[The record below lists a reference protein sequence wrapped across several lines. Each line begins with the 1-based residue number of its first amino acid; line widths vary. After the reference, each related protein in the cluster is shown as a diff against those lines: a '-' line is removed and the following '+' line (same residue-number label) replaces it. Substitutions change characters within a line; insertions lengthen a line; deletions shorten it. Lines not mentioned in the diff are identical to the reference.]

1 MPRQLWQAFESVP
14 GLANVDAEWT
24 MLTGPDAGVLRS
36 FLRPN
41 GGLAACIPCPLPK
54 GCGCA
59 HEIIVHGDDDIVAV
73 CRCEAQCPTISV
85 TRSDIIL
92 YEVNR
97 SAFGKAIATALQL
110 VVDEAPV
117 DGLHHTQRIGF
128 YSPFAGHR
136 FPVVLTLQCEP
147 DDMKAV
153 VESLVAAADKP
164 FIVVAPTGRL
174 TSPAIDASLKRRN
187 AMFLAMEDVIDIDGA
202 GEFKAGPRLAPLIA
216 EFRSRNVPEADT
228 PSPTVFFPTPTD
240 ATWGDVTIRFVDG
253 HTVFV
258 KVKETTGKY
267 LYSDMGMVD
276 RRSASPDS
284 QWELLRGFADGNGT
298 FTWDHPAANK
308 KKQKQRET
316 LATRLREFF
325 RLNGDPF
332 EYVDELKGW
341 RARFTI
347 IPES

>member
-1 MPRQLWQAFESVP
+1 MPRQLWQALESVP
-14 GLANVDAEWT
+14 GLATVDAEWKA
-24 MLTGPDAGVLRS
+24 LAGPDAAVLRS

-41 GGLAACIPCPLPK
+41 GSLAASFPCPLPK

-59 HEIIVHGDDDIVAV
+59 HEVVAHSDDDIVAV
-73 CRCEAQCPTISV
+73 CRCEAQCPAISL
-85 TRSDIIL
+85 TKSDIIL

-97 SAFGKAIATALQL
+97 SALGKAVAAALQL
-110 VVDEAPV
+110 VADEGPA
-117 DGLHHTQRIGF
+117 DGLHHTHRVGF

-136 FPVVLTLQCEP
+136 FPVVLTVQCDP
-147 DDMKAV
+147 DDMNAV

-164 FIVVAPTGRL
+164 LIVLAPTAQFI
-174 TSPAIDASLKRRN
+174 SPALDELLKRKN
-187 AMFLAMEDVIDIDGA
+187 AMFLSLEDVVDIDGA
-202 GEFKAGPRLAPLIA
+202 GGCKPGPRLAQLIA
-216 EFRSRNVPEADT
+216 EFRSRNIPEADAS
-228 PSPTVFFPTPTD
+228 SPTVFFPTPPD
-240 ATWGDVTIRFVDG
+240 ATWRDVSIRFVDG

-276 RRSASPDS
+276 RRNATPDS
-284 QWELLRGFADGNGT
+284 QWELLQGFAEGNGT
-298 FTWDHPAANK
+298 FTWAHPTAHK

-316 LATRLREFF
+316 LATRLGEFF
-325 RLNGDPF
+325 RLDGDPF
-332 EYVDELKGW
+332 EYVEDVKGW